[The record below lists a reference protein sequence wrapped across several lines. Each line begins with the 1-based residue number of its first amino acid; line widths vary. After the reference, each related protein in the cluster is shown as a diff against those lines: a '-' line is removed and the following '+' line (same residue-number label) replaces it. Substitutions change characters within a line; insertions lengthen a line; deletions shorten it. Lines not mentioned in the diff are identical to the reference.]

1 MLRADFKI
9 HNNKPVHHIKVISDL
24 AEPVWSPYFSIQ
36 ENGQV
41 FEFPHGDSHSHQLRW
56 YYEVWD
62 EKQNNVAPNSLLC
75 RVHANISDFADSVFN
90 RVSVQWNALFEVKL
104 AKPFNV
110 VVPAETFV
118 CMPEGGT
125 VFFFNTSN
133 FIMTKR
139 ENISDAFKEHFKKL
153 LLEFQQ
159 TSWITLPR
167 K

>member
-75 RVHANISDFADSVFN
+75 RVHANIMTLQTLFSTVWVFSGTPSLRSSSQSHLTWLYLRKLLFACPKE
-90 RVSVQWNALFEVKL
+90 ALFSSLTRAISLWPSERTSATL
-104 AKPFNV
+104 LR
-110 VVPAETFV
+110 
-118 CMPEGGT
+118 
-125 VFFFNTSN
+125 NTLRSCC
-133 FIMTKR
+133 
-139 ENISDAFKEHFKKL
+139 
-153 LLEFQQ
+153 
-159 TSWITLPR
+159 
-167 K
+167 